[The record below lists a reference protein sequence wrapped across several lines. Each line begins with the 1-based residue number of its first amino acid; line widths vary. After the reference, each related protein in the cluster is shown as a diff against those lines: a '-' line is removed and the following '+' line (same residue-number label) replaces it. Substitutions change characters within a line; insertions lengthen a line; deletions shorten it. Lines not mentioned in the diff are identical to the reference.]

1 MANIKITKN
10 IPRRSWLSIAHKNSF
25 AISLIISQTM
35 LNFAETGPCM
45 ALALFTFCDVWS
57 KSDLNGIRDHILLF
71 LTQRLQ
77 SLLDQWLQ
85 RQFRLWMVREP
96 FFVQFHTRHA
106 FSSVISNIWTFEDSF
121 ESTQW
126 RKAKQMQP
134 LVHPFEQHSRLT
146 CPEEGG
152 EGDGRPEE
160 KDEWGKNSPHIFP
173 ASFNICIFAYPHI
186 FPASFH
192 GSVPFNISVPFQILN
207 KYWRKNTKHFQ
218 NSEWETVDSSS
229 VVQNQCRDWHS
240 LWWDNEINSWWNH
253 ICQTNCPPINP
264 YHPPIWRDKNSH

>member
-1 MANIKITKN
+1 MIITCTQELFCN
-10 IPRRSWLSIAHKNSF
+10 QPHHLTNGAQFCRN
-25 AISLIISQTM
+25 
-35 LNFAETGPCM
+35 GP
-45 ALALFTFCDVWS
+45 LHGIGRGALFTFCDVWS
-57 KSDLNGIRDHILLF
+57 KSDLNGIRHHILLF

-77 SLLDQWLQ
+77 SLLAQWLQ

-152 EGDGRPEE
+152 EGDGRAEE

-173 ASFNICIFAYPHI
+173 ARGNGFR
-186 FPASFH
+186 
-192 GSVPFNISVPFQILN
+192 V
-207 KYWRKNTKHFQ
+207 RKGRFKFSCTE
-218 NSEWETVDSSS
+218 SM
-229 VVQNQCRDWHS
+229 
-240 LWWDNEINSWWNH
+240 
-253 ICQTNCPPINP
+253 
-264 YHPPIWRDKNSH
+264 